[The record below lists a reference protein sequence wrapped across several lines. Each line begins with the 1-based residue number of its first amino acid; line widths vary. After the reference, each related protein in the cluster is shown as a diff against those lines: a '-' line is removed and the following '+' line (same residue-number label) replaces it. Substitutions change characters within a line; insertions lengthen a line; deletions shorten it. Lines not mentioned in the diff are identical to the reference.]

1 MMKEKSDSRP
11 NRRFKHIIFNIISGI
26 MSMWPI
32 VMLLLLSCFE
42 STKSWATYFTDY
54 SVGHHNVYGRDRMI
68 NEKQK
73 KSIIIR
79 NGEKKCRYRRANN
92 SKKC

>member
-1 MMKEKSDSRP
+1 MKEKSDSRP

-32 VMLLLLSCFE
+32 VMLLMLSRFE

-54 SVGHHNVYGRDRMI
+54 SVAHHNVYGRDRMI

-79 NGEKKCRYRRANN
+79 NGEKKMQIQE
-92 SKKC
+92 S